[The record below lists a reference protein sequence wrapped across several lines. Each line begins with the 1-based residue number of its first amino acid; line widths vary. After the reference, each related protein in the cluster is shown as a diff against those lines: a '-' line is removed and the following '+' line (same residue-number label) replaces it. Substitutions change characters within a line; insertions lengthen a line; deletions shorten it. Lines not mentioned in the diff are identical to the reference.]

1 MVGSSAPSLAALSL
15 LLTNS
20 TREENMMEKKKAR
33 GLRQRQGKAEGAPGH
48 GWAMGSL
55 SWGAIQLS
63 SPQQGLEL
71 DGLKSL
77 LQPESFYGHSP
88 VNVTGTTD
96 LV

>member
-1 MVGSSAPSLAALSL
+1 MVLYKSEFISTAAKEWQSFLRL
-15 LLTNS
+15 GVRNFLPGEALEQILP
-20 TREENMMEKKKAR
+20 RE
-33 GLRQRQGKAEGAPGH
+33 AEGAPGH

-88 VNVTGTTD
+88 ANVTGTTD